1 MACRMARTLIRVAR
15 GEEPAD
21 LALAGA
27 QVVNV
32 LSGEIYQADVA
43 IHQGWVVGLGDRYEA
58 RERLDLRGLIL
69 APGFIESH
77 IHIES
82 TMLSVP
88 EFARAVLAHGTTTAI
103 VDPHEL
109 ANVLGAKGVRMVLR
123 WARQVPLEIHVQL
136 PSCVPASSFESAGAV
151 LDAAALRELVDEPGV
166 LGLGE
171 LMNFPGA
178 VAGDPDLLA
187 KTMLF
192 GPDGHVD
199 GHAPGLRG
207 RDLSAYLLA
216 GARTDHESTTVEEAE
231 EKLRKG
237 MWLLVR
243 EGSTERNLHDLL
255 PLLRRSRPAR
265 AAFSSDDVTPNH
277 LLRVGHLDATL
288 RQAVAGGLDPITALR
303 MATIQAAQCFGLPR
317 RGAIAPGF
325 AADIVAVEDLREFRV
340 RQVYKAGRL
349 VARDG
354 VTTVPLPA
362 TESTGGEG
370 TMHLPPL
377 DVGSFRLEG
386 REGLAHVIGIVPGQ
400 VVTEHLVL
408 PASYRA
414 GELTADPGRDIAKL
428 AVIERHGGRGGIG
441 LGLVRGLGLRTG
453 AIAST
458 VAHDAHN
465 LVVAGM
471 RDDDMLFAARRLDEI
486 GGGVVVVADGR
497 VLAEL
502 ALPIAGLLSPLPIAE
517 VAGRLDALDAAA
529 RALGSRLEHPL
540 MTLSFLA
547 LSVIPSLKL
556 TDQGLVDVERFARHR
571 PSGSLSGSDHHP
583 KPPIQRPATGT

>member
-1 MACRMARTLIRVAR
+1 MDRATLIRVAR

-21 LALAGA
+21 LLLEGA
-27 QVVNV
+27 QVANV
-32 LSGEIYQADVA
+32 LSGEIYKADVA

-58 RERLDLRGLIL
+58 RERVDLRGLTL
-69 APGFIESH
+69 TPGFIESH

-88 EFARAVLAHGTTTAI
+88 EFGRAVLVHGTTTAV

-109 ANVLGAKGVRMVLR
+109 ANVLGAEGVRMVLR
-123 WARQVPLEIHVQL
+123 GARQTPLEIHVQL
-136 PSCVPASSFESAGAV
+136 PSCVPASPFESAGAT

-171 LMNFPGA
+171 LMNFPGILA
-178 VAGDPDLLA
+178 RDADLLA
-187 KTMLF
+187 KTLLF
-192 GPDGHVD
+192 GPDGHID

-216 GARTDHESTTVEEAE
+216 GACTDHESTLLDEAE

-243 EGSTERNLHDLL
+243 EGSTEHNLHDLL

-277 LLRVGHLDATL
+277 LLRIGHLDATL

-303 MATIQAAQCFGLPR
+303 MATIQAAQCFGLAR

-325 AADIVAVEDLREFRV
+325 LADLVAAEDLREFRV

-354 VTTVPLPA
+354 MVTVPLPGA
-362 TESTGGEG
+362 ESYGGER
-370 TMHLPPL
+370 TMHLPLL
-377 DVGSFRLEG
+377 DRQSFRLEG
-386 REGLAHVIGIVPGQ
+386 RAGPAHVIGIVPEQ
-400 VVTEHLVL
+400 VVTEHLLL
-408 PASYRA
+408 PAPCRA
-414 GELTADPGRDIAKL
+414 GELTADPARDIAKL
-428 AVIERHGGRGGIG
+428 AVIERHGGAGRIG
-441 LGLVRGLGLRTG
+441 LGLVRGLGLREG

-471 RDDDMLFAARRLDEI
+471 SDDDMLCAARRLGET
-486 GGGVVVVADGR
+486 GGGVVVVAGG
-497 VLAEL
+497 VVMAEL

-517 VAGRLDALDAAA
+517 VADCLDALDAAA
-529 RALGSRLEHPL
+529 RGLGSKLEHPL

-547 LSVIPSLKL
+547 LSVIPALKL
-556 TDQGLVDVERFARHR
+556 TDQGLIDVERFARIE
-571 PSGSLSGSDHHP
+571 
-583 KPPIQRPATGT
+583 IQDC

>member
-1 MACRMARTLIRVAR
+1 MDRATLIRVAR

-43 IHQGWVVGLGDRYEA
+43 IHQGWVVGLGDRYQA
-58 RERLDLRGLIL
+58 RERAVDLRGLTL
-69 APGFIESH
+69 VPGFIEGH

-109 ANVLGAKGVRMVLR
+109 ANVLGAEGVRMVLR

-178 VAGDPDLLA
+178 LAGDPDLLA

-216 GARTDHESTTVEEAE
+216 GARTDHESTTAEEAE

-255 PLLRRSRPAR
+255 PLLRRLHPAR

-288 RQAVAGGLDPITALR
+288 RQAVAGGLEPITALR

-325 AADIVAVEDLREFRV
+325 AADLVAVEDPREFRA
-340 RQVYKAGRL
+340 QLVYKTGRL
-349 VARDG
+349 VARAG
-354 VTTVPLPA
+354 VVTATLPVPEA
-362 TESTGGEG
+362 MGGES
-370 TMHLPPL
+370 TMHLPAL
-377 DVGSFRLEG
+377 DGGSFRLEG
-386 REGLAHVIGIVPGQ
+386 CEGLAHVIGIVPGQ

-408 PASYRA
+408 PAPYHA
-414 GELTADPGRDIAKL
+414 GELIADPARDIAKL

-441 LGLVRGLGLRTG
+441 LGLVRGLGLREG

-465 LVVAGM
+465 VVVAGM
-471 RDDDMLFAARRLDEI
+471 NDDDMLFAARRLGEI
-486 GGGVVVVADGR
+486 GGGVVVVSGGEIR
-497 VLAEL
+497 AEL

-529 RALGSRLEHPL
+529 QALGSRLEHPL

-556 TDQGLVDVERFARHR
+556 TDQGLVDVERFARIDLQDR
-571 PSGSLSGSDHHP
+571 
-583 KPPIQRPATGT
+583 

>member
-1 MACRMARTLIRVAR
+1 MDRATLIRVAR

-21 LALAGA
+21 LVLEGA

-32 LSGEIYQADVA
+32 LSGEIYKADVA
-43 IHQGWVVGLGDRYEA
+43 VHQGWVVGLGDRYEA
-58 RERLDLRGLIL
+58 SARVDLRGLTL
-69 APGFIESH
+69 TPGFIEGH

-88 EFARAVLAHGTTTAI
+88 EFARAVLARGTTTAI

-109 ANVLGAKGVRMVLR
+109 ANVLGAEGVRMVLR
-123 WARQVPLEIHVQL
+123 WARQTPLEIHVQL
-136 PSCVPASSFESAGAV
+136 PSCVPASPFESAGAT

-171 LMNFPGA
+171 LMNFPGTLA
-178 VAGDPDLLA
+178 CDPDLLA
-187 KTMLF
+187 KTLLF
-192 GPDGHVD
+192 GPDGYVD

-207 RDLSAYLLA
+207 RDLSAYLVA
-216 GARTDHESTTVEEAE
+216 GARTDHESTMLDEAE

-243 EGSTERNLHDLL
+243 EGSTEHNLHDLL
-255 PLLRRSRPAR
+255 PLLCRLRPSR
-265 AAFSSDDVTPNH
+265 AAFSSDDITPNH
-277 LLRVGHLDATL
+277 LLHTGHLDATL

-303 MATIQAAQCFGLPR
+303 MACIQAAQCFGLTR

-325 AADIVAVEDLREFRV
+325 AADLVVVEDLREFRV

-354 VTTVPLPA
+354 TVTVPLPSVDA
-362 TESTGGEG
+362 MGGER

-377 DVGSFRLEG
+377 DRRSFRLEG
-386 REGLAHVIGIVPGQ
+386 HVGPAHVIGIVPEQ
-400 VVTEHLVL
+400 VVTEHLIL
-408 PASYRA
+408 PAPYRA
-414 GELTADPGRDIAKL
+414 GELTADPERDIAKL
-428 AVIERHGGRGGIG
+428 AVIERHGGTGRIG
-441 LGLVRGLGLRTG
+441 LGLVRGLGLREG

-471 RDDDMLFAARRLDEI
+471 NDDDMLLAARRLGET
-486 GGGVVVVADGR
+486 GGGVVVVSGGAVR
-497 VLAEL
+497 TEL

-517 VAGRLDALDAAA
+517 VADCLDALDAAA
-529 RALGSRLEHPL
+529 QSLGSKLEHPL

-547 LSVIPSLKL
+547 LSVSPALKL
-556 TDQGLVDVERFARHR
+556 TDQGLIDVERFER
-571 PSGSLSGSDHHP
+571 
-583 KPPIQRPATGT
+583 I

>member
-1 MACRMARTLIRVAR
+1 MGSVDRATLIRVAR

-21 LALAGA
+21 LALDGA
-27 QVVNV
+27 RVVNV

-43 IHQGWVVGLGDRYEA
+43 VHQGWVVGLGDRYEA
-58 RERLDLRGLIL
+58 RERVDLRGLTL
-69 APGFIESH
+69 VPGFIESH

-82 TMLSVP
+82 TMLSVS

-109 ANVLGAKGVRMVLR
+109 ANVLGAEGVRMVLR
-123 WARQVPLEIHVQL
+123 WASQVPLEIHVQL
-136 PSCVPASSFESAGAV
+136 PSCVPASPFESAGAV
-151 LDAAALRELVDEPGV
+151 LDAAALRDLVGEPGV

-178 VAGDPDLLA
+178 LACDPDLLA

-199 GHAPGLRG
+199 GHAPGLHG

-216 GARTDHESTTVEEAE
+216 GARTDHESTTGEEAE

-255 PLLRRSRPAR
+255 PLLRRLRPAR

-303 MATIQAAQCFGLPR
+303 MATIQAAHCFGLPR

-325 AADIVAVEDLREFRV
+325 AADLVAVDDLREFRT
-340 RQVYKAGRL
+340 RLVYKAGRL

-354 VTTVPLPA
+354 VVRVPLPA
-362 TESTGGEG
+362 PEAMGGEG
-370 TMHLPPL
+370 TMHLPAL
-377 DVGSFRLEG
+377 DPGSFRLEG
-386 REGLAHVIGIVPGQ
+386 REGPAHVIGIVSGQ
-400 VVTEHLVL
+400 VVTDHLVL
-408 PASYRA
+408 PAPYHS
-414 GELTADPGRDIAKL
+414 GELIADPERDIAKL

-441 LGLVRGLGLRTG
+441 LGLVRGLGLREG

-471 RDDDMLFAARRLDEI
+471 NDADMLFAARRLGET
-486 GGGVVVVADGR
+486 GGGVVVVAGGEVR
-497 VLAEL
+497 AEL

-529 RALGSRLEHPL
+529 QALGSRLEHPL

-556 TDQGLVDVERFARHR
+556 TDQGLVDVERFARIALQDR
-571 PSGSLSGSDHHP
+571 
-583 KPPIQRPATGT
+583 